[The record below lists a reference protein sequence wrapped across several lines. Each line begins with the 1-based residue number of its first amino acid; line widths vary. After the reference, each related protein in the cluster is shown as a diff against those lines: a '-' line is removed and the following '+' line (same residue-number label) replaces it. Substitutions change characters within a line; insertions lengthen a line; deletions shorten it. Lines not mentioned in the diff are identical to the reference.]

1 MKGGAPQHRVA
12 EQAVAESLFPPV
24 MIFSPRSS
32 LRVARV
38 FCVLFTVAG
47 LRAQGPGDPAESK

>member
-1 MKGGAPQHRVA
+1 VRLLAGFRGILV
-12 EQAVAESLFPPV
+12 SPV

-47 LRAQGPGDPAESK
+47 LRAQGPGDLRK